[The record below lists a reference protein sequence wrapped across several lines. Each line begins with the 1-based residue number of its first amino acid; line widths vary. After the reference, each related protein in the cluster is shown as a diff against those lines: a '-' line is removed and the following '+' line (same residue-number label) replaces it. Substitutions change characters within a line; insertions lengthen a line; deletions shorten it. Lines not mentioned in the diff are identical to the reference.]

1 MPSPEKL
8 AHVVLRTGR
17 VQEMTDWYLQL
28 LDGKVAFANPMIA
41 FITYDEERHR
51 LAFLA
56 TGASEPPE
64 DRHTGLHHVAFTYSS
79 LRGLLDNYLRLKDQG
94 LLPFWCVNHGP
105 TLSMYYRDPDGN
117 QIELQ
122 IDSMT
127 NEETQDFIT
136 SEAFAANPVG
146 ITFEPEALIERFNA
160 GESFAELVRWPSA

>member
-41 FITYDEERHR
+41 FITYDEEHHR

-94 LLPFWCVNHGP
+94 LLPFGVSITVPRCRCTTGIR
-105 TLSMYYRDPDGN
+105 TAIRLSSR
-117 QIELQ
+117 
-122 IDSMT
+122 ST
-127 NEETQDFIT
+127 
-136 SEAFAANPVG
+136 A
-146 ITFEPEALIERFNA
+146 
-160 GESFAELVRWPSA
+160 